1 MPLFN
6 SQAIGTP
13 VLVAFLTV
21 VAIAFA
27 IERYVEWSSEA
38 AMAEFMIA
46 TSASDHSNES
56 STAFQ
61 FHNRRTGCPGSESC
75 QLNYQQPRGNLQTK
89 QIGAGRRELHVG
101 SGVMQ
106 FQPTPCDGELQAGE
120 VFRGSALVAEQE
132 GAVEFFDID
141 PAILNWFE
149 GVCVL

>member
-13 VLVAFLTV
+13 VLVAFLAVVAIAVTV

-56 STAFQ
+56 STAVQ
-61 FHNRRTGCPGSESC
+61 FHNRRTGCPVGKRKLPT
-75 QLNYQQPRGNLQTK
+75 QLQQPRRNLQTNSV
-89 QIGAGRRELHVG
+89 GVGR
-101 SGVMQ
+101 
-106 FQPTPCDGELQAGE
+106 
-120 VFRGSALVAEQE
+120 
-132 GAVEFFDID
+132 
-141 PAILNWFE
+141 
-149 GVCVL
+149 

>member
-61 FHNRRTGCPGSESC
+61 IHNRRTGCPVGKRKLPT
-75 QLNYQQPRGNLQTK
+75 QL
-89 QIGAGRRELHVG
+89 
-101 SGVMQ
+101 
-106 FQPTPCDGELQAGE
+106 PTAP
-120 VFRGSALVAEQE
+120 
-132 GAVEFFDID
+132 
-141 PAILNWFE
+141 P
-149 GVCVL
+149 

>member
-21 VAIAFA
+21 VAIAFV

-56 STAFQ
+56 STAVQ
-61 FHNRRTGCPGSESC
+61 FHDRRTGCPVGKRKLPT
-75 QLNYQQPRGNLQTK
+75 QL
-89 QIGAGRRELHVG
+89 
-101 SGVMQ
+101 
-106 FQPTPCDGELQAGE
+106 PTTP
-120 VFRGSALVAEQE
+120 
-132 GAVEFFDID
+132 
-141 PAILNWFE
+141 P
-149 GVCVL
+149 

>member
-6 SQAIGTP
+6 GQAIGTP

-56 STAFQ
+56 STAVQ
-61 FHNRRTGCPGSESC
+61 FHDRRTGCPVGKRKLPT
-75 QLNYQQPRGNLQTK
+75 QL
-89 QIGAGRRELHVG
+89 
-101 SGVMQ
+101 
-106 FQPTPCDGELQAGE
+106 PTTP
-120 VFRGSALVAEQE
+120 
-132 GAVEFFDID
+132 
-141 PAILNWFE
+141 P
-149 GVCVL
+149 

>member
-6 SQAIGTP
+6 GQAIGTP

-21 VAIAFA
+21 VAIAFV

-61 FHNRRTGCPGSESC
+61 FHNRRTGCPVGKRKLPT
-75 QLNYQQPRGNLQTK
+75 QL
-89 QIGAGRRELHVG
+89 
-101 SGVMQ
+101 
-106 FQPTPCDGELQAGE
+106 PTTP
-120 VFRGSALVAEQE
+120 
-132 GAVEFFDID
+132 
-141 PAILNWFE
+141 P
-149 GVCVL
+149 